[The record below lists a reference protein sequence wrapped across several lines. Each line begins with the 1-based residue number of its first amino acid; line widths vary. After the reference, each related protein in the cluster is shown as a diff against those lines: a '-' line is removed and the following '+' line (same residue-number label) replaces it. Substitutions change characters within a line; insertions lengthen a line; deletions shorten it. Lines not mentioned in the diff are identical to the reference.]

1 MSNPKEDS
9 MFLTKSTGF
18 IIGPIASLLGMFM
31 NGIFYVLNMIGI
43 PNIGVAIII
52 MTILIYMCMLP
63 LTIRQQK
70 FSKLQRK
77 MQPELNKIN
86 KKYEGRKDQAS
97 MERQQQEIQAVYKKY
112 GVSATGSCVQLLIQ
126 MPILIA
132 LYRVFYNIPA
142 YVPLVKQAFFP
153 LVDKLIEADPSGEF
167 IQTFN
172 AANQFQKQFTN
183 ESFVGGVVEY
193 VQNTFIDVLNK
204 FSSADWTTLG
214 DHFTNLQEDI
224 NNTVT
229 KLAQYNNFL
238 GVNISNSPSY
248 MFRNGLNDKQYL
260 LVFASIM
267 IPVLAAATQYLNVK
281 LMPQPEQADSNNQMN
296 TTMKSMNV
304 MMPLMSAVFCWSLP
318 SGLGLYWIAGA
329 VVRTIQQIFVNKHI
343 DKMDID
349 AMIEENVAKQ
359 KEKDAKSKKKN
370 KNNVGSE
377 TVNTYSSMNT
387 RNIRTN
393 DKYSTKISQEKEQEL
408 QRVRNANKG
417 KKYKAGSLASKVN
430 MVSDF
435 NDSGKS
441 DK

>member
-1 MSNPKEDS
+1 

-370 KNNVGSE
+370 KNNVGSD

-387 RNIRTN
+387 RNIQKN

>member
-1 MSNPKEDS
+1 

>member
-1 MSNPKEDS
+1 

-153 LVDKLIEADPSGEF
+153 LVDKLIEADPSGEYM
-167 IQTFN
+167 QTFSV
-172 AANQFQKQFTN
+172 ANQFQKQFTN

-224 NNTVT
+224 SNTVT
-229 KLAQYNNFL
+229 KLSQYNNFL
-238 GVNISNSPSY
+238 GVNIANSPSY
-248 MFRNGLNDKQYL
+248 MFRNGINDKQYL

-281 LMPQPEQADSNNQMN
+281 LMPQPEQPDSNNQMN
-296 TTMKSMNV
+296 ATMKSMNV

-370 KNNVGSE
+370 KNNVGSD

-387 RNIRTN
+387 RNIQKN

>member
-1 MSNPKEDS
+1 

-435 NDSGKS
+435 NDSGRS